1 MKKYYIYLTTNL
13 INNKKYIGQHYGELN
28 DSYLGS
34 GSLFKKALLKYGK
47 MNFKKEILEICNNYE
62 ELNQAEQ
69 KWINFYN
76 AVNDNNF
83 YNIATG
89 GFNSNPIA
97 GLSEEEELKRRKK
110 LSNAALGAKNHF
122 YGQHFCGKDHPFYGK
137 HHSQESKEK
146 MRLAKLGKKAPT
158 AKAVAIFTP
167 DGIFIQKFETQREL
181 KIFLGLS
188 PNGSTDTLKKYIKEQ
203 KIYHGY
209 LIKYI

>member
-76 AVNDNNF
+76 AVNDDNF

-167 DGIFIQKFETQREL
+167 DGTFIQKFETQREL